1 MFEFFFKRYT
11 APHNQEKNSQIKAW
25 RGGKRPQVQYMYNW
39 KPQPSGHQQPSKETQ
54 QKTSRGGGGGH
65 PQPPQ
70 KVEPARNKATTKQI
84 QDQLKAVFPEN
95 MGKINEILQNHPSE
109 TNVEK
114 LSNYL
119 LNAI

>member
-1 MFEFFFKRYT
+1 
-11 APHNQEKNSQIKAW
+11 
-25 RGGKRPQVQYMYNW
+25 MYNW

-54 QKTSRGGGGGH
+54 GTQNYQQKTGRGGGGGGGGGGSH
-65 PQPPQ
+65 PPPQQ